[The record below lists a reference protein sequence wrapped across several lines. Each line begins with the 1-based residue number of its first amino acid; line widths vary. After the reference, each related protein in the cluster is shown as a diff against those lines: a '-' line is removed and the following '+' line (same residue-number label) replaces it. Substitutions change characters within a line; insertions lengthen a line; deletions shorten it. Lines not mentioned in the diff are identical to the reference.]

1 MADNAGW
8 TDETVVDFES
18 TPDELVNLTDG
29 LYVFDIAKV
38 EPKKTKKGV
47 QALEV
52 VLKAASIVGGGE
64 LPLGAKGLYETISFG
79 ADQLF
84 SAKNLLKT
92 LGIAFPTK
100 VNFEVLTELSAEIL
114 GHKQIMA
121 KTSTS
126 AASGGFAAKAR
137 VHRYYSEESLAAAQ
151 STGEGATVTAI
162 GDTAATTAPVRR
174 RRSAEAA
181 AA

>member
-8 TDETVVDFES
+8 TDETVVDFDN
-18 TPDELVNLTDG
+18 TPDELVNLPDG
-29 LYVFDIAKV
+29 LYLFDIAKV

-52 VLKAASIVGGGE
+52 VLKAASVVGGGD
-64 LPLGAKGLYETISFG
+64 LPMGAKGLYETISFG

-92 LGIAFPTK
+92 LSIPFPTK
-100 VNFEVLTELSAEIL
+100 INFEILTELAAEIL
-114 GHKQIMA
+114 GHKQVMA

-151 STGEGATVTAI
+151 ATGDGAAVTSS
-162 GDTAATTAPVRR
+162 DAAPAAPARR
-174 RRSAEAA
+174 RRGAEAA